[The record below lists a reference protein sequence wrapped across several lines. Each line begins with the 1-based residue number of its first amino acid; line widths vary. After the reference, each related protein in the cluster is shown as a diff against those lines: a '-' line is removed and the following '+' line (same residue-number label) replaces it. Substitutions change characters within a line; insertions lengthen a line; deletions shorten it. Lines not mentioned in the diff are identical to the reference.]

1 MPVRALE
8 EGVPTAEELRAR
20 FNAVKSEVR
29 RAALVP
35 ANAPSVIGQA
45 VGSIL
50 AALSWAPKGF
60 VPGEGL
66 EEILAR
72 ASYFIDQ
79 GDLRNCLK
87 ELQLVEGVAGSSSS
101 SSPNT
106 ASSQMNDW
114 TALAE
119 DRLAVEELVGA
130 LTTAAALRHIAYAQ
144 AYYEDDQKK
153 QQAAEQEQQVSSSET
168 SAADATANVV
178 RIESS

>member
-1 MPVRALE
+1 M
-8 EGVPTAEELRAR
+8 PTAEELRAR
-20 FNAVKSEVR
+20 FDVVKSEVR

-66 EEILAR
+66 EEIFAR

-79 GDLRNCLK
+79 GDLRNYLK
-87 ELQLVEGVAGSSSS
+87 ELQLVEGVPPSS
-101 SSPNT
+101 SSPSAAT
-106 ASSQMNDW
+106 SQMRSW

-153 QQAAEQEQQVSSSET
+153 QQAEEQNSAPVPAESN
-168 SAADATANVV
+168 ADLVK
-178 RIESS
+178 IESS